1 WSVDPER
8 VEVLADVVQGIHVAI
23 DRFTAPGEGVVVQTP
38 VYPPFLGALPESGR
52 RLVENPLVWTGT
64 RYEMDLDGLRTALG
78 RDGAHLLL
86 LCHPQNPTGRVFTR
100 AELEALADVVLAHDL
115 VVVSDEIHGD
125 LAFAEHPFV
134 PFASLGPE
142 VAARTITLTSATKA
156 FNIPGLRCAVAAFG
170 SRELHRRF
178 AGVPRHLRGGINLFG
193 LAATRAAW
201 EAGQPWL

>member
-1 WSVDPER
+1 ERVAIDDYGYPLTIREERIPEVFAARMAERFGWTVDPER

-52 RLVENPLVWTGT
+52 RLVENPLVWTGA

-100 AELEALADVVLAHDL
+100 A
-115 VVVSDEIHGD
+115 
-125 LAFAEHPFV
+125 
-134 PFASLGPE
+134 
-142 VAARTITLTSATKA
+142 
-156 FNIPGLRCAVAAFG
+156 
-170 SRELHRRF
+170 
-178 AGVPRHLRGGINLFG
+178 
-193 LAATRAAW
+193 
-201 EAGQPWL
+201 